1 MEIHDGCSLTVN
13 SGAKVQLKGTVE
25 VDSGGVFILYDTA
38 KMGSLARLIV
48 RPGGKLVVDGGTLT
62 SACPGEMW
70 QGIEVVGDRTK
81 RQIPQ
86 RTGDDLQYILL

>member
-1 MEIHDGCSLTVN
+1 MS
-13 SGAKVQLKGTVE
+13 SGAKVWLKGTVE